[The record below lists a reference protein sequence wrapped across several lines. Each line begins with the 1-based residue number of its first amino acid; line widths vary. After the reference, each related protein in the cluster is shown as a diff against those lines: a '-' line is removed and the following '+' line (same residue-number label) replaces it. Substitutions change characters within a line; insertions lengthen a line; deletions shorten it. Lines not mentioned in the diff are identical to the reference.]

1 MTEEAQKEVVLRAV
15 EAAILI
21 RKDGHRYPECVTLD
35 EVAAIIPEVN
45 RSAIVRHLN
54 QLAAEDE
61 LTIRPA
67 LNQPTYY
74 SNDNT

>member
-21 RKDGHRYPECVTLD
+21 RKDLHRYPECVTLD
-35 EVAAIIPEVN
+35 EVAAIIPDVN

-61 LTIRPA
+61 ITIRPA
-67 LNQPTYY
+67 INQPTYY
-74 SNDNT
+74 SNEY